1 MSHSNIQ
8 EREKERWRGSF
19 ALIRND
25 CYANSFQRELTTE
38 VGGRNS
44 LPFRRNCVSFP
55 MDEGKLIVTEH
66 QLINVKYLLMYI
78 NSQ

>member
-38 VGGRNS
+38 VGG
-44 LPFRRNCVSFP
+44 
-55 MDEGKLIVTEH
+55 EIV
-66 QLINVKYLLMYI
+66 YLLGGI
-78 NSQ
+78 AFHSQWMKENASLQNIS